1 MRESARAV
9 ERGCVFR
16 LACRRRNDDR
26 AHAVVDLGPLRARDD
41 DDLVDA
47 VAFDHETLLAVQCAV
62 GVECGRAAPR
72 NRARCASVP
81 VSRTAGTNSVT
92 VVSSGPGAIARPI
105 SSARIPASIMPTP

>member
-1 MRESARAV
+1 MREPARAV

-47 VAFDHETLLAVQCAV
+47 VAFYHETLLAVQCAV
-62 GVECGRAAPR
+62 GVECGRDARRIEAPGSFR
-72 NRARCASVP
+72 NRERAADLAARDRAEEP
-81 VSRTAGTNSVT
+81 RALRLGAGL
-92 VVSSGPGAIARPI
+92 
-105 SSARIPASIMPTP
+105 